1 MILTFMVHS
10 IAVASITTLE
20 TELAA
25 GGLEGIPENIKKT
38 PTATPSGQN
47 PVRGRQVTPNS
58 LGSLKLGQL

>member
-25 GGLEGIPENIKKT
+25 GDSKE
-38 PTATPSGQN
+38 
-47 PVRGRQVTPNS
+47 
-58 LGSLKLGQL
+58 SLKT